1 MTPAGRLG
9 AVIREPEV
17 LERSQVVDPGLLIE
31 SATEEVHAARRRHR
45 REVVERTRLRR
56 LVERVDSAIEL
67 CEETHLQGIK
77 EVPPDVAERAHKVF
91 VFARGAVRKTGDV
104 DAMSTVGDA
113 LARRQ
118 VKITEVMD
126 ILWTIQEVVFDLML
140 PWRTQLPED
149 VEPEGDE
156 ASLGG
161 FLERVPPPPLDGT
174 EPARYGVGL
183 RSSLGHALKC
193 APSLR
198 CSPPCLALASVPS
211 TSALRRRAV
220 DL

>member
-1 MTPAGRLG
+1 MSMTAAGTLST
-9 AVIREPEV
+9 VIQPVV
-17 LERSQVVDPGLLIE
+17 LERNQVVDPGLPIG
-31 SATEEVHAARRRHR
+31 SPPEEVHAARRRHR

-56 LVERVDSAIEL
+56 LVERVDSCIEL

-77 EVPPDVAERAHKVF
+77 EVPPDVAERARKVF

-104 DAMSTVGDA
+104 DAMSTVEA
-113 LARRQ
+113 SLARRQ

-156 ASLGG
+156 ASLVG
-161 FLERVPPPPLDGT
+161 FWREFRLHP
-174 EPARYGVGL
+174 
-183 RSSLGHALKC
+183 
-193 APSLR
+193 
-198 CSPPCLALASVPS
+198 
-211 TSALRRRAV
+211 
-220 DL
+220 